1 MSAQHVRDTRAA
13 YLAAQTEHRR
23 HLELADPGSAEAV
36 RKAQAAYHEARR
48 ARGQELLQ
56 RSPGA
61 WSHAELGWALRQ
73 RISDERAAW
82 LGLTAE
88 RIASEGFAGSEWRS
102 AVRLVA
108 HLELARR
115 RAHRGN
121 RPIVG
126 QARLRRPLE
135 WPRPGGRES

>member
-13 YLAAQTEHRR
+13 YLAAQREHHRR
-23 HLELADPGSAEAV
+23 LELTTGSPRSAEAV

-108 HLELARR
+108 RLELARR
-115 RAHRGN
+115 RARRGN
-121 RPIVG
+121 RPIDG
-126 QARLRRPLE
+126 QTWLRRPLE
-135 WPRPGGRES
+135 WS